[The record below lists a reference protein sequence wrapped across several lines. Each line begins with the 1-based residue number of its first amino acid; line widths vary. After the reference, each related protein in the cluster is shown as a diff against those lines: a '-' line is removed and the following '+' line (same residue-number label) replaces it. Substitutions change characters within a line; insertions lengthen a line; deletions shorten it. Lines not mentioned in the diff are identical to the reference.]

1 MNNTLIPQRIYN
13 KIVINSVCRLR
24 NVHKN
29 NKITTEMIINAI
41 IYTLDFLEIDENYEI
56 EDDLILIVEEKY
68 NLIPD
73 QEKESLRQ
81 ANKMYN
87 KIVSGSTGISIPVS
101 CNSSNLE
108 EDWQPTNYSKS
119 YEKKKADWED
129 IQDRIDNIRNKYE
142 QMVHNH

>member
-1 MNNTLIPQRIYN
+1 
-13 KIVINSVCRLR
+13 
-24 NVHKN
+24 VHKN